1 MAKSGRIP
9 RGLFRAFTHAC
20 VGMSMLWAPG
30 APAAGTA
37 AIVVRSVDAGGSPVA
52 GARVEAS
59 APSMP
64 GKASGVTGASGV
76 AVLWLLP
83 PGSFTVKVTRPDGSE
98 RRYSVALSQG
108 SEVRLEDA
116 AALRVE
122 ERVEVVEASPAVP
135 SGAITATTVTL
146 DEVDRVPVGRDYRA
160 YVQLVPGV
168 TVPPN
173 SGGLETRYE
182 PASKAGNDY
191 HDRGALIGSRDNT
204 WLLDGFDITGM
215 ASGTGDYTFSNEVI
229 LEEGVVTSGV
239 PPEVPGGA
247 GLVANVVTKSGGA
260 TFSGSLSLFL
270 REPWMVAD
278 VDSDDPRLAIVED
291 DRYDAGLTLGG
302 PVLRESLWFFLS
314 GQQRSASEDVELSP
328 SATPTPMTTEYGL
341 RRRNGFLKLTGRPSD
356 RDALVVSVF
365 GETLDTRNS
374 RDVNVPPNRYG
385 RSDNESLL
393 ASLGY
398 VRMLGATGALEARL
412 GGWREVRDDVPQY
425 PEEGPANTL
434 LFEPGVVVP
443 AWQRDLGSSGGGGR
457 QTNRKLQADL
467 SGSLLVEWQ
476 GTHQLK
482 AGVGFARWQEENEA
496 KPTFPGT
503 LNSLAPHLL
512 GITFDEARG
521 LSFLP
526 ASEFDAILRALQE
539 SPGSAAFAAAD
550 ANGDGVVTAAELGAL
565 RFSSTAGNR
574 GGVNFLGNE
583 LVLAGVNNVASERF
597 SLYLQDEWRKG
608 RFTATA
614 GVRVEQVTYV
624 ASDGSTIL
632 SMDPAFYPRLGLTYD
647 PSGDGRQRLSLA
659 YGEYPDPLLTPMIR
673 FAGNLSG
680 SIYGDQVF
688 IGSDWFTYRTR
699 GSSVLRRDAGF
710 APNLENEKE
719 TEVQLAYAADLG
731 RTLAVLGQA
740 WYRRDSNLI
749 EDYDPAVYFNPAVAG
764 DLVLSPGRFGYGPGG
779 PTDVNYFL
787 GNLVGGKREAW
798 GLDLSVQRRFKGSW
812 GGAVQYSYRRAK
824 GNSNTNSAADLQG
837 DFLDLDPR
845 QPYMYGTQPGTI
857 RHQVKVFGSWQSPIG
872 PELGWLWYW
881 NGGAAFTESTIFRPA
896 SHAIYYNH
904 QAADGSYARTGD
916 ERHPSYDQLD
926 LRLRQVFRLG
936 KGLSLDLFLDVL
948 NVLDDQ
954 STIRVEEAHN
964 HPEFTVYGEPRL
976 LLEPRRFQ
984 VGARLSF

>member
-1 MAKSGRIP
+1 MVL
-9 RGLFRAFTHAC
+9 RGALVRVVLVAALL
-20 VGMSMLWAPG
+20 GASAAPG
-30 APAAGTA
+30 AGSAS
-37 AIVVRSVDAGGSPVA
+37 IVVRCLDGGGKPVP
-52 GARVEAS
+52 GVRVEAT
-59 APSMP
+59 APSLP
-64 GKASGVTGASGV
+64 GRVTGVTGATGV
-76 AVLWLLP
+76 AVLGLLP
-83 PGSFTVKVTRPDGSE
+83 PGSWTVRLLRPDGSE
-98 RRYSVALSQG
+98 SRYSASLSQG
-108 SEVRLEDA
+108 TEVRLEDVA
-116 AALRVE
+116 TLRVE
-122 ERVEVVEASPAVP
+122 ERVEVVETSAAVP
-135 SGAITATTVTL
+135 SGAITAATVTL

-168 TVPPN
+168 TVSPN

-182 PASKAGNDY
+182 PASKAGNNY

-215 ASGTGDYTFSNEVI
+215 GSGTGDYTFSNEVI

-239 PPEVPGGA
+239 PPELPGGA

-260 TFSGSLSLFL
+260 SFSGSLSLFL
-270 REPWMVAD
+270 REPWMVEG

-302 PVLRESLWFFLS
+302 PILRESLWFFVS
-314 GQQRSASEDVELSP
+314 GQERSASEDVELSP

-341 RRRNGFLKLTGRPSD
+341 KRRNAFLKLAGRPSE
-356 RDALVVSVF
+356 RDSLVVSVF

-398 VRMLGATGALEARL
+398 VRMLGATGTLEARL
-412 GGWREVRDDVPQY
+412 GGFREVRSDVPQY
-425 PEEGPANTL
+425 PEEGPTNTL

-443 AWQRDLGSSGGGGR
+443 AYLRDLGSSGGGGR

-467 SGSLLVEWQ
+467 SGSLLVDGQ
-476 GTHQLK
+476 GSHQLR
-482 AGVGFARWQEENEA
+482 AGVGFARWQEENA
-496 KPTFPGT
+496 PQPLFPGT
-503 LNSLAPHLL
+503 LNSLAPHLI
-512 GITFDEARG
+512 GITFDEAMN

-526 ASEFDAILRALQE
+526 ASEFDAILRALE
-539 SPGSAAFAAAD
+539 ENPGSAAFAAAD
-550 ANGDGVVTAAELGAL
+550 KNGDGVVTAAELGAL
-565 RFSSTAGNR
+565 RFSSTAGNG

-583 LVLAGVNNVASERF
+583 LVLAGVNNVASERI

-632 SMDPAFYPRLGLTYD
+632 SIDPAFYPRLGLTFD
-647 PSGDGRQRLSLA
+647 PAGDGRQRLSLA
-659 YGEYPDPLLTPMIR
+659 YGEYSDPLLTPMIR

-699 GSSVLRRDAGF
+699 GSSVVRRDAGF

-719 TEVQLAYAADLG
+719 TELQLAYSADLG
-731 RTLAVLGQA
+731 RSLSFLGQA
-740 WYRRDSNLI
+740 WYRRGSNLI

-764 DLVLSPGRFGYGPGG
+764 DLVLTPGQFGYGPGG

-787 GNLVGGKREAW
+787 GNLVGGKRETW
-798 GLDLSVQRRFKGSW
+798 GLDLSVQRRFRGSW

-845 QPYMYGTQPGTI
+845 QPYMYGTLPGTI
-857 RHQVKVFGSWQSPIG
+857 RHQVKVFGSWQTPIG
-872 PELGWLWYW
+872 PEVGWLYHWSS
-881 NGGAAFTESTIFRPA
+881 GASFTESTIFRPA
-896 SHAIYYNH
+896 SHAIYYNYRP
-904 QAADGSYARTGD
+904 AGGSYARTGD

-926 LRLRQVFRLG
+926 LRLRQVVRLG

-954 STIRVEEAHN
+954 ETIRVEEAHN
-964 HPEFTVYGEPRL
+964 HPEFTTYLESRL
-976 LLEPRRFQ
+976 LLEPRRYQF
-984 VGARLSF
+984 GARLSF

>member
-1 MAKSGRIP
+1 MTVRQRTSRAR
-9 RGLFRAFTHAC
+9 RGLCAWL
-20 VGMSMLWAPG
+20 GLG
-30 APAAGTA
+30 ATLLLSPAVSAAGTA
-37 AIVVRSVDAGGSPVA
+37 SIVVRSVSAGGSPVS
-52 GARVEAS
+52 GVRVEVS

-64 GKASGVTGASGV
+64 GKAASVTGASGV
-76 AVLWLLP
+76 AVLGPLP
-83 PGSFTVKVTRPDGSE
+83 PGAFMVRVVRPDGSQGS
-98 RRYSVALSQG
+98 YSVVLSQG
-108 SEVRLEDA
+108 SEVRLEDV

-122 ERVEVVEASPAVP
+122 ERVEVVETSPAVP

-168 TVPPN
+168 TVSPN

-182 PASKAGNDY
+182 PASKAGNNY
-191 HDRGALIGSRDNT
+191 HDRGAAIGSRDNT
-204 WLLDGFDITGM
+204 WLLDGFDVTGM
-215 ASGTGDYTFSNEVI
+215 GSGTGDYTFSNEVI

-260 TFSGSLSLFL
+260 SFSGSLSLFL
-270 REPWMVAD
+270 REPWMVED
-278 VDSDDPRLAIVED
+278 VDSDDPRLSIVED

-302 PVLRESLWFFLS
+302 PILRENLWFFVA

-328 SATPTPMTTEYGL
+328 SATPTPTTTEFGL
-341 RRRNGFLKLTGRPSD
+341 RHRNASLKLTGRPSE
-356 RDALVVSVF
+356 RDSVVASVF
-365 GETLDTRNS
+365 GTTLDSRNS
-374 RDVNVPPNRYG
+374 RDVNVPPNRYA
-385 RSDNESLL
+385 RVDSESFL

-412 GGWREVRDDVPQY
+412 GGWREVVGSVPQY
-425 PEEGPANTL
+425 PEEGPTNTL

-443 AWQRDLGSSGGGGR
+443 AWQRDLGSSGGGGQ

-467 SGSLLVEWQ
+467 SGSALVDWH
-476 GTHQLK
+476 GSHQLK

-496 KPTFPGT
+496 RPTFPGT
-503 LNSLAPHLL
+503 LNSLAPHLS
-512 GITFDEARG
+512 GITFDMARA

-526 ASEFDAILRALQE
+526 ASEFDAILRALEE
-539 SPGSAAFAAAD
+539 SPGSAAFSAAD
-550 ANGDGVVTAAELGAL
+550 TNGDGVVTAAELGAL
-565 RFSSTAGNR
+565 TFSSSADNS
-574 GGVNFLGNE
+574 GGVNFLRNE
-583 LVLAGVNNVASERF
+583 LVLAGVNNVASDRF
-597 SLYLQDEWRKG
+597 SLYLQDEWRRG

-614 GVRVEQVTYV
+614 GLRVEQITYV

-632 SMDPAFYPRLGLTYD
+632 SMDPAFYPRLGVTFD
-647 PSGDGRQRLSLA
+647 PSGDGTQRLSLA

-680 SIYGDQVF
+680 SVYGDQVF

-719 TEVQLAYAADLG
+719 TELQLGYTADLG
-731 RTLAVLGQA
+731 RSLGFLGQA

-764 DLVLSPGRFGYGPGG
+764 DLALSPSQFGYGPEG

-798 GLDLSVQRRFKGSW
+798 GLDLSVQRRFRGSW
-812 GGAVQYSYRRAK
+812 GGAVQYSYRRAL

-857 RHQVKVFGSWQSPIG
+857 RHQVKVFGSWQTPIG

-881 NGGAAFTESTIFRPA
+881 NSGAAFTESTIFRPV
-896 SHAIYYNH
+896 SHAIYYNYRT
-904 QAADGSYARTGD
+904 ADGGYVRTGD
-916 ERHPSYDQLD
+916 GKHPSYDQLD

-948 NVLDDQ
+948 NVFDDQ
-954 STIRVEEAHN
+954 ETIRVEEAHN
-964 HPEFTVYGEPRL
+964 HPEFTAYGETRL